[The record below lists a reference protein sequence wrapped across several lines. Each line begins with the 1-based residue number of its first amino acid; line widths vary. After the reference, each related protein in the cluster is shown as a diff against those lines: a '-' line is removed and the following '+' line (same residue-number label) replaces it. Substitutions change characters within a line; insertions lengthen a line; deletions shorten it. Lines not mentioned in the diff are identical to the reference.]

1 MKKTI
6 GKYNNKTVVKSY
18 KELFRIIQK
27 SIEQYNEIRL
37 VDLKISCAIDTYSL
51 LGKKGIPMDLS
62 SGNISVDYPVLIDGI
77 ECDELIFNKLTFNK
91 EVVSPI
97 TSKSSIRR
105 LAFYDCIF
113 NSSSTNSLQI
123 TDLTCN
129 DFVMMHCFS
138 VTSISF
144 DRISCKGN
152 FNIEE
157 IDIKGGLE
165 FRNFVLLPQKETEFY
180 LEGRISQDVR
190 FFNCFLSKT
199 TNVNVE
205 TNNSIIFECINYDT
219 KEIVDND
226 SKVLRMGKICMSGTT
241 IEKELVLLSCNIG
254 TIDMVNVKVN
264 SILEFDFKYNRLMN
278 QAGTI
283 LRNGALQRND
293 DIAYNK
299 YTADIYDDH
308 LRSISTTK
316 INRLAKKL
324 KQSDIAAINEIKK
337 VKKIERKYN
346 KRNKKWKIMEPLWFF
361 VTNVFSEEG
370 LLLWLNKYSN
380 NYNRSWFRG
389 ILFTTI
395 IALVSYFVLNY
406 CGMQQ
411 QYFVIDWHFKGFGDV
426 FVGYLSLLDIFN
438 LIGDKPEFAL
448 TPLGKLLMFLSK
460 IMIAYGEWQTIYAF
474 YKYRK

>member
-37 VDLKISCAIDTYSL
+37 VDLKISCAIDTYGL

-77 ECDELIFNKLTFNK
+77 ECDELVFNKLTFNK
-91 EVVSPI
+91 EVISPI
-97 TSKSSIRR
+97 TSKSKIGR

-113 NSSSTNSLQI
+113 KSTSTNSLQI

-129 DFVMMHCFS
+129 DFVMMHCSS

-144 DRISCKGN
+144 DCISCKGN

-157 IDIKGGLE
+157 IDIEGGLE

-180 LEGRISQDVR
+180 LEGRISQDVK

-226 SKVLRMGKICMSGTT
+226 SKVLRIGKICMSGTS
-241 IEKELVLLSCNIG
+241 IGNQLVLLCCNIG
-254 TIDMVNVKVN
+254 TIDMVNVKIN
-264 SILEFDFKYNRLMN
+264 SIVEFDFNYNRLKN

-324 KQSDIAAINEIKK
+324 KQSDIAAINEIKN
-337 VKKIERKYN
+337 VKKIEREYN

-389 ILFTTI
+389 IFFTTI

-406 CGMQQ
+406 CGMKQ

>member
-1 MKKTI
+1 M
-6 GKYNNKTVVKSY
+6 
-18 KELFRIIQK
+18 
-27 SIEQYNEIRL
+27 
-37 VDLKISCAIDTYSL
+37 
-51 LGKKGIPMDLS
+51 
-62 SGNISVDYPVLIDGI
+62 
-77 ECDELIFNKLTFNK
+77 
-91 EVVSPI
+91 
-97 TSKSSIRR
+97 
-105 LAFYDCIF
+105 
-113 NSSSTNSLQI
+113 
-123 TDLTCN
+123 
-129 DFVMMHCFS
+129 
-138 VTSISF
+138 
-144 DRISCKGN
+144 
-152 FNIEE
+152 
-157 IDIKGGLE
+157 
-165 FRNFVLLPQKETEFY
+165 
-180 LEGRISQDVR
+180 
-190 FFNCFLSKT
+190 
-199 TNVNVE
+199 E

-226 SKVLRMGKICMSGTT
+226 SKVLRMGKICMSGTS
-241 IEKELVLLSCNIG
+241 IDKQLVLLSCNIG

-324 KQSDIAAINEIKK
+324 KQSDITAINEIKK
-337 VKKIERKYN
+337 VKKIEREYN

-406 CGMQQ
+406 CGMKQ

>member
-6 GKYNNKTVVKSY
+6 EKRNNKTIVKTY
-18 KELFRIIQK
+18 KELFRIVQK

-37 VDLKISCAIDTYSL
+37 ENLQIICKIDTSVFL
-51 LGKKGIPMDLS
+51 HKKGIPIDS
-62 SGNISVDYPVLIDGI
+62 FSGNVIVDFSVFIDCVECEELVLDR
-77 ECDELIFNKLTFNK
+77 LSFNK
-91 EVVSPI
+91 EVIFPI

-113 NSSSTNSLQI
+113 KSSSTNSLQI

-129 DFVMMHCFS
+129 DFVMMHCS
-138 VTSISF
+138 SCTSISF
-144 DRISCKGN
+144 DCISCKGN

-180 LEGRISQDVR
+180 LEGRISQDVK

-205 TNNSIIFECINYDT
+205 TNNSIIFDCINYDT

-226 SKVLRMGKICMSGTT
+226 SKVLRMGKICMSGTS
-241 IEKELVLLSCNIG
+241 IDKQLVLLSCNIG

-324 KQSDIAAINEIKK
+324 KQSDTVAINEIKRIK
-337 VKKIERKYN
+337 EIERKYN

>member
-6 GKYNNKTVVKSY
+6 EKRNNKTVVKTY
-18 KELFRIIQK
+18 KELFRIVQK

-37 VDLKISCAIDTYSL
+37 ENLQIKCKVDTYVL
-51 LGKKGIPMDLS
+51 LHKKGIPIDIS
-62 SGNISVDYPVLIDGI
+62 SGNIIVDYPVFI
-77 ECDELIFNKLTFNK
+77 ECVECEEFIFNKLTFNK
-91 EVVSPI
+91 EVVFPI
-97 TSKSSIRR
+97 TSKSSIER
-105 LAFYDCIF
+105 LAFYDCVF
-113 NSSSTNSLQI
+113 NGQASNSLQI
-123 TDLTCN
+123 N
-129 DFVMMHCFS
+129 DVDCSEFVMMHCFS
-138 VTSISF
+138 VSNISF
-144 DRISCKGN
+144 NCISCKGN

-157 IDIKGGLE
+157 IDSKGGLE

-180 LEGRISQDVR
+180 LEGRISQDVK

-226 SKVLRMGKICMSGTT
+226 SKVLRMGKICMSGTS
-241 IEKELVLLSCNIG
+241 IDKQLVLLSCNIG

-337 VKKIERKYN
+337 VKKFEREYN

-406 CGMQQ
+406 CGMKQ

>member
-6 GKYNNKTVVKSY
+6 EKPNNKTVVKTY
-18 KELFRIIQK
+18 KELFHIVQK
-27 SIEQYNEIRL
+27 SIEQYNEVRL
-37 VDLKISCAIDTYSL
+37 ENLQIKCKVDTYVL
-51 LGKKGIPMDLS
+51 LHKKGIPIDIS
-62 SGNISVDYPVLIDGI
+62 SGNIIVDYPVFI
-77 ECDELIFNKLTFNK
+77 ECVECEEFIFNKLTFNK
-91 EVVSPI
+91 EVAFPI
-97 TSKSSIRR
+97 TSKSSIER

-113 NSSSTNSLQI
+113 NSQASNSLQI
-123 TDLTCN
+123 N
-129 DFVMMHCFS
+129 DVDCSEFVMMHCFS
-138 VTSISF
+138 STNISF
-144 DRISCKGN
+144 DCISCKGN

-157 IDIKGGLE
+157 IDVKGGLE

-180 LEGRISQDVR
+180 LEGKISQDVK
-190 FFNCFLSKT
+190 FSNCHLTKT

-205 TNNSIIFECINYDT
+205 TNNSIIFEYINYDI
-219 KEIVDND
+219 KEFTDND

-241 IEKELVLLSCNIG
+241 IEKDLVLLSCNIG

-264 SILEFDFKYNRLMN
+264 SILEFDFNYNRLKN

-324 KQSDIAAINEIKK
+324 KQSEIKK
-337 VKKIERKYN
+337 VKKIEREYN

-406 CGMQQ
+406 CGMKQ

>member
-1 MKKTI
+1 
-6 GKYNNKTVVKSY
+6 
-18 KELFRIIQK
+18 
-27 SIEQYNEIRL
+27 
-37 VDLKISCAIDTYSL
+37 
-51 LGKKGIPMDLS
+51 
-62 SGNISVDYPVLIDGI
+62 
-77 ECDELIFNKLTFNK
+77 
-91 EVVSPI
+91 
-97 TSKSSIRR
+97 
-105 LAFYDCIF
+105 
-113 NSSSTNSLQI
+113 
-123 TDLTCN
+123 
-129 DFVMMHCFS
+129 
-138 VTSISF
+138 
-144 DRISCKGN
+144 
-152 FNIEE
+152 
-157 IDIKGGLE
+157 
-165 FRNFVLLPQKETEFY
+165 
-180 LEGRISQDVR
+180 
-190 FFNCFLSKT
+190 
-199 TNVNVE
+199 
-205 TNNSIIFECINYDT
+205 
-219 KEIVDND
+219 
-226 SKVLRMGKICMSGTT
+226 
-241 IEKELVLLSCNIG
+241 
-254 TIDMVNVKVN
+254 MVNVKVN

-337 VKKIERKYN
+337 VKKIEREYN

-389 ILFTTI
+389 IFFTTI

-406 CGMQQ
+406 CGMKQ

>member
-1 MKKTI
+1 MKKAVD
-6 GKYNNKTVVKSY
+6 KYNNKTVVKSY
-18 KELFRIIQK
+18 KELFRIVQK

-37 VDLKISCAIDTYSL
+37 ENLQIICKIDTSVFL
-51 LGKKGIPMDLS
+51 HKKGIPIDS
-62 SGNISVDYPVLIDGI
+62 FSGNVIVDFPVFIDCV
-77 ECDELIFNKLTFNK
+77 ECEELVLDRLSFNK
-91 EVVSPI
+91 EVIFPI

-113 NSSSTNSLQI
+113 KNSSTNSLQI

-129 DFVMMHCFS
+129 DFVMMHCS
-138 VTSISF
+138 SCTSISF
-144 DRISCKGN
+144 DCISCKGN

-180 LEGRISQDVR
+180 LEGRISQDVK

-226 SKVLRMGKICMSGTT
+226 SKVLRMGKICMSGTS
-241 IEKELVLLSCNIG
+241 IDKQLVLLSCNIG

-324 KQSDIAAINEIKK
+324 KQSDTVAINEIKR
-337 VKKIERKYN
+337 VKEIERKYN

>member
-6 GKYNNKTVVKSY
+6 EKRNNKTIVKTY
-18 KELFRIIQK
+18 KELFRIVQK

-37 VDLKISCAIDTYSL
+37 ENLQIICKIDTSVFL
-51 LGKKGIPMDLS
+51 HKKGIPIDS
-62 SGNISVDYPVLIDGI
+62 FSGNVIVDFSVFIDCVECEELVLDR
-77 ECDELIFNKLTFNK
+77 LSFNK
-91 EVVSPI
+91 EVIFPI

-113 NSSSTNSLQI
+113 KSSSTNSLQI

-129 DFVMMHCFS
+129 DFVMMHCS
-138 VTSISF
+138 SCTSISF
-144 DRISCKGN
+144 DCISCKGN

-180 LEGRISQDVR
+180 LEGRISQDVK

-205 TNNSIIFECINYDT
+205 TNNSIIFDCINYDT

-226 SKVLRMGKICMSGTT
+226 SKVLRMGKICMSGTS
-241 IEKELVLLSCNIG
+241 IDKQLVLLSCNIG

-308 LRSISTTK
+308 LRSISTTM

-324 KQSDIAAINEIKK
+324 KQSDTVAINEIKRIK
-337 VKKIERKYN
+337 EIERKYN

>member
-1 MKKTI
+1 MKKAI
-6 GKYNNKTVVKSY
+6 DKYNNKTVVKSH
-18 KELFRIIQK
+18 KELFRIVQK

-37 VDLKISCAIDTYSL
+37 ENLQIICKIDTSVFL
-51 LGKKGIPMDLS
+51 HKKGIPIDS
-62 SGNISVDYPVLIDGI
+62 FSGNVIVDFPVFIDCV
-77 ECDELIFNKLTFNK
+77 ECEELVFDRLSFNK
-91 EVVSPI
+91 EVIFPI

-113 NSSSTNSLQI
+113 KSSSTNSLQI
-123 TDLTCN
+123 TDLTCK
-129 DFVMMHCFS
+129 DFVMMHCSS

-144 DRISCKGN
+144 DCISCKGN

-180 LEGRISQDVR
+180 LEGRISQDVK

-205 TNNSIIFECINYDT
+205 TNNSIIFESINYDT

-226 SKVLRMGKICMSGTT
+226 SKVLRMGKICMSGTS
-241 IEKELVLLSCNIG
+241 IDKQLVLLSCNIG

-324 KQSDIAAINEIKK
+324 KQSDPAAINEIKK
-337 VKKIERKYN
+337 VKEIEREYN

-411 QYFVIDWHFKGFGDV
+411 QYFFIDWHFKGFGDV

-448 TPLGKLLMFLSK
+448 TPLGKFLMFLSK

>member
-37 VDLKISCAIDTYSL
+37 VDLKISCAIDTYGL

-77 ECDELIFNKLTFNK
+77 ECDELVFNKLTFNK
-91 EVVSPI
+91 EVISPI
-97 TSKSSIRR
+97 TSKSKIGR

-113 NSSSTNSLQI
+113 KSTSTNSLQI

-129 DFVMMHCFS
+129 DFVMMHCSS

-144 DRISCKGN
+144 DCISCKGN

-157 IDIKGGLE
+157 IDIEGGLE

-180 LEGRISQDVR
+180 LEGRISQDVK

-226 SKVLRMGKICMSGTT
+226 SKLLRIGKICMSGTS
-241 IEKELVLLSCNIG
+241 IGNQLVLLCCNIG

-308 LRSISTTK
+308 LRSISTRK
-316 INRLAKKL
+316 INKLLKKQE
-324 KQSDIAAINEIKK
+324 QSDTTSLKEIKK
-337 VKKIERKYN
+337 IKEIECKYN
-346 KRNKKWKIMEPLWFF
+346 KKNKKWKIMEPLWFF
-361 VTNVFSEEG
+361 VTNIFSEEG
-370 LLLWLNKYSN
+370 LLLCLNKYSN

-389 ILFTTI
+389 ICFTAI
-395 IALVSYFVLNY
+395 IALISYFVLNY

-411 QYFVIDWHFKGFGDV
+411 QYFVIDWHFRGFGDV
-426 FVGYLSLLDIFN
+426 FVGYISLLDIFN

-448 TPLGKLLMFLSK
+448 TPLGKFFMFLSK